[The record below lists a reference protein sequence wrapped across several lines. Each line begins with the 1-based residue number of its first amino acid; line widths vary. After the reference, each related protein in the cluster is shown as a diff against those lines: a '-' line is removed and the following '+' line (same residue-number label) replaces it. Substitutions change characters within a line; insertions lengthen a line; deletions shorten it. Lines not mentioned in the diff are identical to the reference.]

1 MLHSIIGLIVVIGIL
16 CLIRSQY
23 ERNQLVVEETT
34 IYSSKIKETKRIV
47 FLSDLHDKEFGSK
60 NCRLVEQIGNIK
72 PDMIVIGGDTMI
84 AKEGKESLEV
94 TKKLLSDLI
103 LIAPVY
109 YGNGNHEQRLEGDW
123 KRKFLQILKDY
134 GIIYLSDD
142 SCDVA
147 EDLVISGLNISK
159 NYYAQ
164 IRTEQMEPTYIEEQI
179 GTASNEKFQLLL
191 AHSPMFLDAY
201 TAWGADLTLSGHF
214 HGGTIRL
221 PKLGG
226 VMTPQFQFFCPYC
239 AGMFEKEGKRLL
251 VSRGLG
257 THSIN
262 IRLGNKPQII
272 VIHLQQ
278 A

>member
-47 FLSDLHDKEFGSK
+47 FLSDLHDKEFGCK